1 MESEYQ
7 HKILVVDD
15 DKKIAKA
22 FEDVFQKKKI
32 DHIFVNSGDA
42 ALEEVKKAEKPFSV
56 IITDQGMEGMTG
68 TQTLEHAREI
78 IPETIRVLMTSHSQI
93 DTIINAV
100 NKGAIQNFIVKPWTE
115 ESLDKAVV
123 SSIKLYNLFLEDK
136 KLLKHAKKQR
146 KKLYELDY
154 QLIEATKSNNRIIHE
169 LDNEIKTLN
178 SEIKDLSMKTPD
190 NSSLT
195 PEQIINEI
203 QTHVKTDQGID
214 LEKTAT
220 LLKNT
225 IKKLYDQF
233 NEISY
238 RNGFEMPDIKGEIN

>member
-1 MESEYQ
+1 
-7 HKILVVDD
+7 
-15 DKKIAKA
+15 
-22 FEDVFQKKKI
+22 
-32 DHIFVNSGDA
+32 
-42 ALEEVKKAEKPFSV
+42 
-56 IITDQGMEGMTG
+56 
-68 TQTLEHAREI
+68 
-78 IPETIRVLMTSHSQI
+78 MTSHSQI

-115 ESLDKAVV
+115 ESLDKAVM

-136 KLLKHAKKQR
+136 KLLKLAKKQR

-203 QTHVKTDQGID
+203 QTHVKNDQGID
-214 LEKTAT
+214 SEKTAT